1 MKFGLWYDFRNPKRW
16 RKTWVSLY
24 SELLEQI
31 VWADE
36 LGFESV
42 WLSEHHFT
50 EDGYMPSVFP
60 TLAAIAQRTRKLRL
74 GTAVL
79 LAPQHHPLRLAEDAA
94 VVDVLSDGR
103 LELGL
108 AAGYRPV
115 EFQTLG
121 IPKHQRGR
129 RTDET
134 IEILR
139 LAWRGDR
146 FTYDGQIFQ
155 FESVVTQPTPV
166 HPTGVP
172 IHVGGSSRAAA
183 QRAGRF
189 GCNFMPDV
197 GTPRALY
204 ELYWDELK
212 RAGAEL
218 SQFEV
223 TTNGCVYV
231 CEDPEQGWND
241 VKESLSY
248 MYDHYQIWASEAGDV
263 LAATSSVDASDPTK
277 DLCIVGT
284 PTAVAERLAGIEAEF
299 NLDRFIFWARLP
311 GLSIEKSNR
320 SLELFSNEVIPL
332 IAKSS

>member
-1 MKFGLWYDFRNPKRW
+1 
-16 RKTWVSLY
+16 
-24 SELLEQI
+24 
-31 VWADE
+31 
-36 LGFESV
+36 
-42 WLSEHHFT
+42 
-50 EDGYMPSVFP
+50 
-60 TLAAIAQRTRKLRL
+60 
-74 GTAVL
+74 
-79 LAPQHHPLRLAEDAA
+79 
-94 VVDVLSDGR
+94 
-103 LELGL
+103 
-108 AAGYRPV
+108 
-115 EFQTLG
+115 
-121 IPKHQRGR
+121 
-129 RTDET
+129 
-134 IEILR
+134 
-139 LAWRGDR
+139 
-146 FTYDGQIFQ
+146 
-155 FESVVTQPTPV
+155 
-166 HPTGVP
+166 
-172 IHVGGSSRAAA
+172 
-183 QRAGRF
+183 
-189 GCNFMPDV
+189 MPDV

-248 MYDHYQIWASEAGDV
+248 MYDQYEIWASEAGDV
-263 LAATSSVDASDPTK
+263 LAATSSVDASGPN